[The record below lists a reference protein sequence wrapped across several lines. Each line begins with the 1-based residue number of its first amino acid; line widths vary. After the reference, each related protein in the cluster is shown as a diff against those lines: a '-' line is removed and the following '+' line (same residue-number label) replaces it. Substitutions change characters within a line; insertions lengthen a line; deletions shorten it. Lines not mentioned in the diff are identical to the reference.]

1 MVNATLNEFRLFL
14 KQRKIMSHLF
24 VLFVPILMLA
34 QDQFMT
40 QAHEG
45 EHWGYEPEN
54 GPSTWGGLCQ
64 TGKRQSPINIQKDCF
79 NGNKTPKITFENY
92 DKNGSVTMTNSGH
105 SVMISGFNN
114 WTLQPFISDGGLGS
128 KYMLNQFHFHWSQ
141 NTNGSEHTVDGEHFD
156 AELHMVHIKEGL
168 SFSEASN
175 SSDGLAVLG
184 IFYKIGHNGHSML
197 ALQNGL
203 KEVTKK
209 DASAQIENYVPAVN
223 LPDHLE
229 MFFRYN
235 GSLTTPECNEAVVW
249 TVFAKRLSISSN
261 QIKLL
266 RQIQGPNGKVL
277 NSNVRPRCHY
287 QKDGEFVLLT
297 N

>member
-1 MVNATLNEFRLFL
+1 MAA
-14 KQRKIMSHLF
+14 HLS
-24 VLFVPILMLA
+24 VLFVPILMLVQVHFMA
-34 QDQFMT
+34 Q
-40 QAHEG
+40 ANEG

-79 NGNKTPKITFENY
+79 NENKTPQLTFENY
-92 DKNGSVTMTNSGH
+92 DKNGLVTMTNSGH

-114 WTLQPFISDGGLGS
+114 WPLQPFISDGGLGS

-141 NTNGSEHTVDGEHFD
+141 NANGSEHTVDGEHFD

-168 SFSEASN
+168 SFSEAID

-184 IFYKIGHNGHSML
+184 IFYKIGDDGRSML
-197 ALQNGL
+197 SLQNGL
-203 KEVTKK
+203 NEVTRK
-209 DASAQIENYVPAVN
+209 DN
-223 LPDHLE
+223 LE

-249 TVFAKRLSISSN
+249 TVFDKRLSISSN
-261 QIKLL
+261 QLELL
-266 RQIQGPNGKVL
+266 RQIQGPNGKAL
-277 NSNVRPRCHY
+277 NSNVRPV
-287 QKDGEFVLLT
+287 QKFDG
-297 N
+297 NSQNIN